1 MDNPLQETQEVKHMN
16 KMALALMMALL
27 FSAVAGISFVN
38 LAQANPFPTA
48 PVISI
53 ESPTS
58 KTCTENPILL
68 EVTLVTYW
76 DGVYFT
82 STRRRV
88 SYCIDR
94 KESIRLDETE
104 YWFDTEKQ
112 ASIFYGTAVLPD
124 LEEGSHNLRVNAE
137 YSYGNGRVFV
147 SNSKVEFTID
157 SSYSPSLLPSPSPSP
172 APSPSPT
179 PTPTP
184 TPSPEPTS
192 SPEPQDSQPFP
203 TTIVIASIASAAF
216 GGAGFLVYFIKRKG
230 LT

>member
-1 MDNPLQETQEVKHMN
+1 VK
-16 KMALALMMALL
+16 
-27 FSAVAGISFVN
+27 
-38 LAQANPFPTA
+38 ANPFPTA

-53 ESPTS
+53 ESPTN
-58 KTCTENPILL
+58 KTYTENPILL

-104 YWFDTEKQ
+104 YWFDSEKQ
-112 ASIFYGTAVLPD
+112 ASIFHGTAVLPD
-124 LEEGSHNLRVNAE
+124 LEEGTHNLRVNAE
-137 YSYGNGRVFV
+137 YSYENGRVFV

-157 SSYSPSLLPSPSPSP
+157 SFYLPSLLPSPSPSP

-184 TPSPEPTS
+184 TPTPSPESTS
-192 SPEPQDSQPFP
+192 SPEPQDSEPFP
-203 TTIVIASIASAAF
+203 TTMVIASIASIAF
-216 GGAGFLVYFIKRKG
+216 VGAGFLFYFIKRK
-230 LT
+230 

>member
-1 MDNPLQETQEVKHMN
+1 MK

-27 FSAVAGISFVN
+27 FSAVAGISFGN
-38 LAQANPFPTA
+38 LVKANPFPTA

-58 KTCTENPILL
+58 KTYTENPILL

-82 STRRRV
+82 STKRRV

-104 YWFDTEKQ
+104 YWFDSEKQ

-124 LEEGSHNLRVNAE
+124 LTEGSHNLRVNAE
-137 YSYGNGRVFV
+137 YSYENGRVFV
-147 SNSKVEFTID
+147 SNSNVDFTIN
-157 SSYSPSLLPSPSPSP
+157 STYSPSLLPSPTPSP
-172 APSPSPT
+172 APSPSPN

-184 TPSPEPTS
+184 TPSPQPTS
-192 SPEPQDSQPFP
+192 TPKPESEPLP
-203 TTIVIASIASAAF
+203 TIPVAIASSTSVTVVVVTL
-216 GGAGFLVYFIKRKG
+216 LVYFKKRK
-230 LT
+230 T